1 MQYNSSVTNV
11 NVCIPDCTDCP
22 QHRSICFSFDNSC
35 FLVFCGTGSWYEARM
50 LCEHN
55 RGDLALLKT
64 KQYIDKITIE
74 TRQRQDQCN
83 RFWIGFSTF
92 TWRAVKRD
100 SNKVKGKLNI
110 SK

>member
-1 MQYNSSVTNV
+1 MQYSSGVTNV
-11 NVCIPDCTDCP
+11 YIPDCTDCP
-22 QHRSICFSFDNSC
+22 QHRSICFSFDHSC

-55 RGDLALLKT
+55 GGDLALLKS
-64 KQYIDKITIE
+64 KHYIDKITTE

-92 TWRAVKRD
+92 TWRVVKPD
-100 SNKVKGKLNI
+100 SNKIKGKL
-110 SK
+110 K